1 MKKLFAIIYLV
12 ALNSVVCR
20 SDYFDE
26 IARIVSVRTQGL
38 CIPLD
43 SLSVKFQNVS
53 IATNGWNVEAY
64 AQYGD
69 GNYKYVYPRLNTQM
83 PKSMAVRN
91 PSGNGYDVFFT
102 EEGLISKYLEYRG
115 NKMDGMYVELHTN
128 NQIKAYM
135 NVSNECIVGRQVF
148 MDVNGAV
155 LIDRSVNIP
164 IKDMIIK
171 RPSKL

>member
-1 MKKLFAIIYLV
+1 MKNLFAIIYLV

-20 SDYFDE
+20 SDCFDE

-53 IATNGWNVEAY
+53 ISTNGWNVEAY

>member
-1 MKKLFAIIYLV
+1 MKKLFVVVYLV

-26 IARIVSVRTQGL
+26 IVRIVSDRTQGL

-43 SLSVKFQNVS
+43 SLNMKFQNVS
-53 IATNGWNVEAY
+53 IATNGWNVEAH

-69 GNYKYVYPRLNTQM
+69 GNYKYEYPRLNTQM
-83 PKSMAVRN
+83 PKSMSVRN
-91 PSGNGYDVFFT
+91 PQGDGYDAFFT
-102 EEGLISKYLEYRG
+102 EGGSVSKYLEYRG

-135 NVSNECIVGRQVF
+135 NVSNDCIVGRQVF
-148 MDVNGAV
+148 MDLNGAV

-164 IKDMIIK
+164 IKDMIMK